1 VTVSTTT
8 PRRPAPVL
16 GEGAAATTLT
26 AVAITVT
33 AWSSAFVAI
42 RDVRDAFDPGAL
54 ALGRL
59 LLGCAILGAIL
70 LARRTWVAP
79 TRREWV
85 LLVACGVA
93 WFALYNVVLNAA
105 EQRVDAGTAAM
116 LVGVGPIIIALLAG
130 AVLGEGFPRW
140 LLAGALVAFGGVV
153 VIGIATTGG
162 SGSDALGIVFCVTAA
177 FAWAVGVLTQKP
189 VLRRIPALQ
198 ATWTS
203 CTIGMVACLPFCGQ
217 LWRGL
222 GHASAGHTADLVYL
236 GAVPTSL
243 AFCTW
248 AFALSRMPAGRLGV
262 TTYLVPPLTIAIAWP
277 TLGER
282 PPVLA
287 LAGGLIALV
296 GVSLSRRR

>member
-1 VTVSTTT
+1 VI
-8 PRRPAPVL
+8 

-26 AVAITVT
+26 AVAITVV
-33 AWSSAFVAI
+33 AWASAFVAI
-42 RDVRDAFDPGAL
+42 RDVRGSFEPGAL

-59 LLGCAILGAIL
+59 LIGCVILGSIL
-70 LARRTWVAP
+70 LVRRAWVRP

-85 LLVACGVA
+85 LLLVCGLA

-105 EQRVDAGTAAM
+105 ERHVDAGTAAM
-116 LVGVGPIIIALLAG
+116 LVNVGPIIIALLAG

-140 LLAGALVAFGGVV
+140 LLGGALVAFAGAV
-153 VIGIATTGG
+153 VIGIATTDG
-162 SGSDALGIVFCVTAA
+162 SGSDALGIFLCVAAA

-198 ATWTS
+198 ATWIS
-203 CTIGMVACLPFCGQ
+203 CTVGVAACSPFAGQ

-222 GHASAGHTADLVYL
+222 ADAPAGHTAGLVYL

-282 PPVLA
+282 PPLLA
-287 LAGGLIALV
+287 LAGGVIALA
-296 GVSLSRRR
+296 GVALSRRR

>member
-1 VTVSTTT
+1 VPTT
-8 PRRPAPVL
+8 PLRPSPVL
-16 GEGAAATTLT
+16 GEGAAATTLA
-26 AVAITVT
+26 AVAITVV

-42 RDVRDAFDPGAL
+42 RDVRDSFEPGAL

-59 LLGCAILGAIL
+59 LIGCAILGTIL
-70 LARRTWVAP
+70 AVRRTWVQP

-85 LLVACGVA
+85 LLLVCGLA
-93 WFALYNVVLNAA
+93 WFALYNILLNAA
-105 EQRVDAGTAAM
+105 ERRVDAGTAAM
-116 LVGVGPIIIALLAG
+116 LVNVGPIIIALLAG

-140 LLAGALVAFGGVV
+140 LLGGAVVAFAGAV
-153 VIGIATTGG
+153 VIGIATTDG
-162 SGSDALGIVFCVTAA
+162 SGSDALGIVFCIAA
-177 FAWAVGVLTQKP
+177 ALAWAVGVLTQKP

-198 ATWTS
+198 ATWIS
-203 CTIGMVACLPFCGQ
+203 CTIGVAACSPFAGP

-222 GHASAGHTADLVYL
+222 ADAPAGHTADLVYL

-262 TTYLVPPLTIAIAWP
+262 TTYLVPPLTIGLAWP

-282 PPVLA
+282 PPLLA
-287 LAGGLIALV
+287 IAGGVIALV